1 MNIVIIGAG
10 NVGRALAAGWKRA
23 GHAVALAVR
32 DPERGDPQGAKR
44 EGFALVPARNAA
56 QRGDI
61 VVLAVPWDAVRPAI
75 EGLGP
80 LAGKIVID
88 ATNPLT
94 PEFGLAL
101 GQTDSAGETVARLA
115 KGAHVVKAF
124 NTTGAANM
132 ADTHYAGGKL
142 MMPVA
147 GDDAAAKQKVM
158 SLATDLGFEAVDV
171 GPLTMSRFLEP
182 MAVVW
187 IRLAYMQGKGTNFGF
202 ALLQR

>member
-56 QRGDI
+56 QRGDV
-61 VVLAVPWDAVRPAI
+61 VVLAVPWDSVRPAI

-94 PEFGLAL
+94 PEFGLVL
-101 GQTDSAGETVARLA
+101 GHGDSAGETVARLA

-132 ADTHYAGGKL
+132 AETHYAGGKL

-171 GPLTMSRFLEP
+171 GPLMMSRFLEP